1 MHKKSVFCRVT
12 ALLLTAVLAIAVM
25 LPCLAAYEMPIQ
37 TAYSAESVYL
47 FNVDTGETIL
57 EQNADTPRCIA
68 SVTKMMTAL
77 LLLESGKDL
86 NETITI
92 PDSLT
97 PEFQRIRANR
107 GHTIGLQA
115 GEQIRRIDL
124 LYAMLVPSSNDAA
137 SAIASDVAGDDL
149 TAFAEQMNA
158 RARALGCTNTHFT
171 CAHGLYD
178 TNNFSTARDLAKI
191 AAACYE
197 NKTYMQVANTVSYT
211 ILATNKSGARTL
223 RTTNKLLTEGA
234 DTYRSYA
241 QGMKTGFTTQA
252 GRCFVTIA
260 AQGGRTFG
268 LVILGSDSANIFKEA
283 AALFDWAFTNP
294 ELMGGT
300 PQMPSVSQ
308 MERLWSFLFG

>member
-1 MHKKSVFCRVT
+1 M
-12 ALLLTAVLAIAVM
+12 
-25 LPCLAAYEMPIQ
+25 
-37 TAYSAESVYL
+37 
-47 FNVDTGETIL
+47 
-57 EQNADTPRCIA
+57 CIRDR
-68 SVTKMMTAL
+68 
-77 LLLESGKDL
+77 LLESDKDL

-97 PEFQRIRANR
+97 PEFQRIRANQ

-137 SAIASDVAGDDL
+137 SAIASDVAGGDL

-211 ILATNKSGARTL
+211 IPATNKSGARTL

-268 LVILGSDSANIFKEA
+268 LVILGTDSANIFKEA